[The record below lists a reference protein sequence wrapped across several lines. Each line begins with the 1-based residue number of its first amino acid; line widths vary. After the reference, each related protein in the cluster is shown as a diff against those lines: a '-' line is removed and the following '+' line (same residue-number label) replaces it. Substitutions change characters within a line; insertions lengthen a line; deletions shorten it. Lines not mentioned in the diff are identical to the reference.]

1 MRDRYQILMIDPP
14 WDKVKSGRRSVRPN
28 QGRKMNYATM
38 PTKEIFML
46 LDEEVFSQCSMPHCV
61 FMWTIEQFLLD
72 CEKYMMERNY
82 KRHCRIIWDKQ
93 NGIAP
98 AFTVRYSHEYL
109 IWYYKPKLLHPAK
122 EYRGTYKTVFTAKS
136 REHSRK
142 PDFAYE
148 MVEKLYP
155 GMSKLDVFSREKR
168 EHWHQFGNEI
178 NYFNHP

>member
-1 MRDRYQILMIDPP
+1 MKGRYQILMIDPP
-14 WDKVKSGRRSVRPN
+14 WQKKKGGLRKVRPN
-28 QGRKMNYATM
+28 QQRGMDYPVMSTE
-38 PTKEIFML
+38 EIFML
-46 LDEEVFSQCSMPHCV
+46 LDKEIFNKCETTHCV
-61 FMWTIEQFLLD
+61 FMWTIEQYLLD
-72 CEKYMMERNY
+72 CEMAMQERNY

-109 IWYYKPKLLHPAK
+109 IWYYKPQFLQPAM
-122 EYRGTYKTVFTAKS
+122 EYRGKFRTVFASKP

-155 GMSKLDVFSREKR
+155 EVNKIDVFSREKR
-168 EHWHQFGNEI
+168 EHWHQFGNEV
-178 NYFNHP
+178 NYFTHP